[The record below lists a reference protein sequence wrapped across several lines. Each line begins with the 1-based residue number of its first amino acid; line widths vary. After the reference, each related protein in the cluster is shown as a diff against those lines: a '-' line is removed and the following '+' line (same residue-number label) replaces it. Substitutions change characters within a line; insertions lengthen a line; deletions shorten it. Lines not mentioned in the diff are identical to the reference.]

1 MMWSEKYRPKH
12 ILDLIGNEEARKLFV
27 EWFAKW
33 KKGVKPLLLVGPPGI
48 GKTTM
53 ANLSAKHFGYDLI
66 SLNASDV
73 RNKKNIQEI
82 LQPVLG
88 NQSVLGLPMIFID
101 EVDGIHGRSDYGGV
115 EALINIL
122 KESTV
127 PIILAANN
135 HSSDKMKKIKKSV
148 TTIELRPLSPRL
160 LLLHMNTI
168 LQKENAK
175 ISPGK
180 LMKLITDSNG
190 DIRSMINSAQ
200 ALVTGFEPPT
210 EKSFEALD
218 VEEGINAFYKAKS
231 IDEARSILYSMRI
244 DPREKINAFYSS
256 VITSKLSANDLEK
269 FLSIISEA
277 DILYGRIMKTQQWRL
292 LRYLDSILLGLYTNN
307 SGVRYSQ
314 YNLSWPLLNRL
325 RWDGSKIKSITKLLA
340 KKMHVSSSTFSTLY
354 LPYILFCMKNDSLD
368 LELDESFD
376 ELIEKEIELLE

>member
-307 SGVRYSQ
+307 SVIRYSQ

-325 RWDGSKIKSITKLLA
+325 RWDGSKIKSITKLFA

>member
-354 LPYILFCMKNDSLD
+354 LPYILFCMKNDFLD